1 MTIREIHSAL
11 LEKKISAL
19 ERVEHALATIEK
31 NENLN
36 AFTQV
41 FADEARQQAQE
52 LDEKIA
58 RGEAVGPLAGI
69 IVAVKDNINI
79 KGKPTTCAS
88 KILENFVAPFDATVI
103 ARLREAGVIFIGKTN
118 MDEFAMGSSSE
129 NSLFGAVKNP
139 LDSKRVAGGSSGG
152 SAVAVRI
159 GACDVALGSET
170 GGSIR
175 QPASFTGLIGVKPT
189 YGRVSRYGLVAY
201 ASSLDQIGV
210 FAANSADAALLLQ
223 HIAGLDEHDSTSS
236 PTPVPAYSELLSKDV
251 KGMRI
256 GLPNAYFADGL
267 DASIKERILAVCAA
281 LENRG
286 AQIETFD
293 LPLTKYAVATYY
305 IIATAEAS
313 SNLARY
319 DGVRYGFRADEV
331 NDLADMYE
339 KTRSEGFGAEVK
351 RRILL
356 GTYVLSAGYYDAY
369 YKKAM
374 QVRRL
379 IQQELLQAFDTYEA
393 IITPTTPTPAFG
405 LGEKIDDPLTMYLMD
420 IYTVTANLAGI
431 CAMNVPVGR
440 HPDGLP
446 VGLQIMA
453 KPFDEEVL
461 FRLGATI
468 EQLSEIKD
476 PE

>member
-1 MTIREIHSAL
+1 MTIQEVHSAVIA
-11 LEKKISAL
+11 KKNSVR
-19 ERVEHALATIEK
+19 ERVERALENIEK
-31 NENLN
+31 NKELN

-41 FADEARQQAQE
+41 FADEARLQAQK

-58 RGEAVGPLAGI
+58 RGEQVGPLAGI

-88 KILENFVAPFDATVI
+88 KILENFIAPFDATVI
-103 ARLREAGVIFIGKTN
+103 ARLREADAIFIGKTN

-129 NSLFGAVKNP
+129 NSVFGAVKNP
-139 LDSKRVAGGSSGG
+139 LDPKRVAGGSSGG
-152 SAVAVRI
+152 SAVAVRV

-175 QPASFTGLIGVKPT
+175 QPASFTGLVGVKPT

-223 HIAGLDEHDSTSS
+223 HMAGLDERDSTSS
-236 PTPVPAYSELLSKDV
+236 PTPVPPYADLLNKEI

-267 DASIKERILAVCAA
+267 DAAIKQRILTVCEA
-281 LENRG
+281 LEKQG
-286 AQIETFD
+286 AQIEAFD

-319 DGVRYGFRADEV
+319 DGVRYGFRAGEV
-331 NDLADMYE
+331 SDLADMYE

-379 IQQELLQAFDTYEA
+379 IQEELLKAFETYDA
-393 IITPTTPTPAFG
+393 IVTPTTPTPAFG

-431 CAMNVPVGR
+431 CAMNVPVGT

-453 KPFDEEVL
+453 RPFDEEVL

-468 EQLSEIKD
+468 ERLPEIKNA
-476 PE
+476 

>member
-1 MTIREIHSAL
+1 MTIQEVHSAVIA
-11 LEKKISAL
+11 KKNSVR
-19 ERVEHALATIEK
+19 ERVERALENIEK
-31 NENLN
+31 NKELN

-41 FADEARQQAQE
+41 FADEARLQAQK

-58 RGEAVGPLAGI
+58 RGEQVGPLAGI

-88 KILENFVAPFDATVI
+88 KILENFIAPFDATVI
-103 ARLREAGVIFIGKTN
+103 ARLREADAIFIGKTN

-129 NSLFGAVKNP
+129 NSVFGAVKNP
-139 LDSKRVAGGSSGG
+139 LDPKRVAGGSSGG

-175 QPASFTGLIGVKPT
+175 QPASFTGLVGVKPT

-223 HIAGLDEHDSTSS
+223 HMAGLDERDSTSS
-236 PTPVPAYSELLSKDV
+236 PTPVPPYADLLNKEI

-267 DASIKERILAVCAA
+267 DAAIKQRILTVCEA
-281 LENRG
+281 LEKQG
-286 AQIETFD
+286 AQIEAFD

-319 DGVRYGFRADEV
+319 DGVRYGFRAGEV
-331 NDLADMYE
+331 SDLADMYE

-379 IQQELLQAFDTYEA
+379 IQEELLKAFETYDA
-393 IITPTTPTPAFG
+393 IVTPTTPTPAFG

-431 CAMNVPVGR
+431 CAMNVPVGT

-453 KPFDEEVL
+453 RPFDEEVL

-468 EQLSEIKD
+468 ERLPEIKNA
-476 PE
+476 

>member
-1 MTIREIHSAL
+1 MTIQEVHSAVIAK
-11 LEKKISAL
+11 EISVR
-19 ERVEHALATIEK
+19 ERVERALENIEK
-31 NENLN
+31 NKELN

-41 FADEARQQAQE
+41 FADEARLQAQE

-58 RGEAVGPLAGI
+58 RGEQVGPLAGI

-103 ARLREAGVIFIGKTN
+103 ARLREADAIFIGKTN

-129 NSLFGAVKNP
+129 NSVFGAVKNP
-139 LDSKRVAGGSSGG
+139 LDPKRVAGGSSGG

-175 QPASFTGLIGVKPT
+175 QPASFTGLVGVKPT

-223 HIAGLDEHDSTSS
+223 HMAGLDERDSTSS
-236 PTPVPAYSELLSKDV
+236 PTPVPPYADLLSKEI

-267 DASIKERILAVCAA
+267 DAAIKQRILTVCEA
-281 LENRG
+281 LEKQG
-286 AQIETFD
+286 AQIEAFD

-319 DGVRYGFRADEV
+319 DGVRYGFRAGDV
-331 NDLADMYE
+331 SDLADMYE

-379 IQQELLQAFDTYEA
+379 IQEELLKAFETYDA
-393 IITPTTPTPAFG
+393 IVTPTTPTPAFG

-431 CAMNVPVGR
+431 CAMNVPVGT

-453 KPFDEEVL
+453 RPFDEEVL

-468 EQLSEIKD
+468 ERLPEIKNA
-476 PE
+476 